1 MIADPGFKLV
11 RKIIEQKCP
20 VISIPGP
27 CALVSALVISGL
39 PTDSFF
45 FSGFIPKKKIERKK
59 FFEKIKK
66 INSTLIFYESPKRII
81 KSLIT
86 MSDTFGTDINVVI
99 CKELTKK
106 FEEIKRDKIINL
118 IEYYTENTF
127 LKGEHIILVNNNF
140 KKNITEEQIIS
151 QLLKTSSDKTMKDK
165 VNLVTKKLEISRKKV
180 YEAALKINS
189 KTNFK
194 GQSK

>member
-1 MIADPGFKLV
+1 
-11 RKIIEQKCP
+11 
-20 VISIPGP
+20 
-27 CALVSALVISGL
+27 
-39 PTDSFF
+39 
-45 FSGFIPKKKIERKK
+45 
-59 FFEKIKK
+59 
-66 INSTLIFYESPKRII
+66 
-81 KSLIT
+81 

-127 LKGEHIILVNNNF
+127 LKGEHIILVNNNL

-151 QLLKTSSDKTMKDK
+151 QLLKTSSDKSMKDK

>member
-1 MIADPGFKLV
+1 MAECILGKREKKNL
-11 RKIIEQKCP
+11 IIIGGGIEQVPAYKL
-20 VISIPGP
+20 
-27 CALVSALVISGL
+27 AKRRGL
-39 PTDSFF
+39 T
-45 FSGFIPKKKIERKK
+45 
-59 FFEKIKK
+59 
-66 INSTLIFYESPKRII
+66 II
-81 KSLIT
+81 
-86 MSDTFGTDINVVI
+86 GTDINVVI

-151 QLLKTSSDKTMKDK
+151 QLLKTSSDKSMKDK